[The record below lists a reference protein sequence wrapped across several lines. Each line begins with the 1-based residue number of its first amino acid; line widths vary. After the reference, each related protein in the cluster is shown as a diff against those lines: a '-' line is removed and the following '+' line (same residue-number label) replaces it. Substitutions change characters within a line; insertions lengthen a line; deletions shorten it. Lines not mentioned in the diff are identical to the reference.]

1 MSLVNLLTI
10 VAVVAWVVTRQ
21 LKAQQI
27 TADGRKWLVLP
38 VVLAVFAL
46 REPRLLD
53 PHHPALAALL
63 IGVELLVGALM
74 GLGWAWTSRVWAGQD
89 GTTVWSKGT
98 KATAAV
104 WGVGIAVRL
113 GLLGVGALLGVHQ
126 GSGALLLA
134 FAATLLVRGG
144 VLVWRA
150 RGVRLPAGPRAS
162 YGDQVAASPW
172 KDRV

>member
-10 VAVVAWVVTRQ
+10 VAVAALVVARQ
-21 LKAQQI
+21 FKAQRV
-27 TADGRKWLVLP
+27 AAGGRKWLVLP
-38 VVLAVFAL
+38 VVLVVIAL

-63 IGVELLVGALM
+63 IGVELVVGVLM
-74 GLGWAWTSRVWAGQD
+74 GLGWAWTSRLRAGQD
-89 GTTVWSKGT
+89 GTVWSKGT
-98 KATAAV
+98 RATAAV
-104 WGVGIAVRL
+104 WGGGIAVRL
-113 GLLGVGALLGVHQ
+113 GLMGAGALFGVHQ
-126 GSGALLLA
+126 GSGALMLA
-134 FAATLLVRGG
+134 LAVTLLVRGG

-150 RGVRLPAGPRAS
+150 RHTRLPAGPRPS